1 MKQILIFG
9 TALLGLTAMAQT
21 PVPATAEQGKVMAP
35 QSAQVCAEKTEKAT
49 AGTEATKASRPQRTG
64 PSGSTVYGYLSYR
77 NTDDFVPGLYEINAM
92 GESTRLWD
100 YELASQYANLR
111 GMWFR
116 GGKLCGYA
124 VISVGGDEMVA
135 GVAYQE
141 LDLRSGTVT
150 KSTLL
155 DIETSMMPY
164 MMSSAYNPADDYI
177 YGFGKTGDFDSD
189 IYAFKRAKASDPSQ
203 VEVIR

>member
-77 NTDDFVPGLYEINAM
+77 NTDDFVPGLYEINTL
-92 GESTRLWD
+92 GETPTS
-100 YELASQYANLR
+100 R
-111 GMWFR
+111 GR
-116 GGKLCGYA
+116 
-124 VISVGGDEMVA
+124 A
-135 GVAYQE
+135 GC
-141 LDLRSGTVT
+141 R
-150 KSTLL
+150 
-155 DIETSMMPY
+155 
-164 MMSSAYNPADDYI
+164 
-177 YGFGKTGDFDSD
+177 
-189 IYAFKRAKASDPSQ
+189 
-203 VEVIR
+203 